1 MWTALGDLG
10 KVMGSQQ
17 FWGSTIRLAILVAFG
32 LAVLLI
38 AFTTFVVIPPLALAG
53 GLALHLYLR
62 RKLRQA
68 RQQYARQHYA
78 RQADN
83 LVIEGEYTVVDRR

>member
-1 MWTALGDLG
+1 MWTALGDFG

-17 FWGSTIRLAILVAFG
+17 FWGATIRLAILVAFG

-38 AFTTFVVIPPLALAG
+38 AFTTFVVILPLALAG

-68 RQQYARQHYA
+68 RQHYARQPHA
-78 RQADN
+78 QQADN